1 MRSIDLVIMGLRNL
15 WRRKLRTFLT
25 VLGVIIGTASIVIM
39 VSLGFGMTESFKEEV
54 SQMGNLHVITVNPS
68 FDYYGGSG
76 ARAGESLTLDDKA
89 VASFYTIDGVEA
101 VTPIMES
108 YMKMVAGKYI
118 AHVPIRGIVPETM
131 EAFDFTVS
139 EGRLL
144 QSEDSLHLVF
154 GGSMPQNFYNPK
166 ETGRYYYFDS
176 GDGEPKVDVLNDR
189 LELTFDMS
197 YGERRRSSTPS
208 GSSESKNKPPKVY
221 SVNGVGILSPGDYE
235 KDYYVFMPITQLKK
249 LVEENKKNNRGQNN
263 NSFGGTQEGYQQ
275 IMVKVEDIDKVQR
288 VQEQIQEM
296 GYNAHSLNDMLE
308 SMQDTASTLQAVLG
322 GIGAVSLLVAALGIT
337 NTMIMSIYERTRE
350 IGIMKVIGAA
360 LTDIRRLFLLE
371 AGIIGLSGG
380 ILGIGISYG
389 GSYLLNRANIPILGM
404 GMMGTKISI
413 IPLWLALATIC
424 FSTLVGLLSGF
435 YPARRAMKL
444 SALEAIKTE

>member
-1 MRSIDLVIMGLRNL
+1 
-15 WRRKLRTFLT
+15 
-25 VLGVIIGTASIVIM
+25 
-39 VSLGFGMTESFKEEV
+39 
-54 SQMGNLHVITVNPS
+54 
-68 FDYYGGSG
+68 
-76 ARAGESLTLDDKA
+76 
-89 VASFYTIDGVEA
+89 
-101 VTPIMES
+101 
-108 YMKMVAGKYI
+108 
-118 AHVPIRGIVPETM
+118 
-131 EAFDFTVS
+131 
-139 EGRLL
+139 
-144 QSEDSLHLVF
+144 
-154 GGSMPQNFYNPK
+154 
-166 ETGRYYYFDS
+166 
-176 GDGEPKVDVLNDR
+176 
-189 LELTFDMS
+189 
-197 YGERRRSSTPS
+197 
-208 GSSESKNKPPKVY
+208 
-221 SVNGVGILSPGDYE
+221 
-235 KDYYVFMPITQLKK
+235 
-249 LVEENKKNNRGQNN
+249 
-263 NSFGGTQEGYQQ
+263 
-275 IMVKVEDIDKVQR
+275 MVKVEDIDKVQR